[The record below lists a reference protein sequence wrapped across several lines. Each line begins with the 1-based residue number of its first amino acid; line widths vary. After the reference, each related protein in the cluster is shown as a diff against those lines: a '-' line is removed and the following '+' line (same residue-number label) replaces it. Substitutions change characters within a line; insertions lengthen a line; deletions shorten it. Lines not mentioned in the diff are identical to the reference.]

1 MREREETRANDA
13 RARASSARARRRAR
27 GGARGRGRWE
37 SSSRWSLMTTA
48 LVAVLGARAMA
59 RATGARAMAS
69 VEDALA
75 VGVDASTGG
84 GRALLGGRRGRAPEP
99 PPPPPSKKEVLRE
112 QFERTRAAEK
122 AWPCAPARVVGD
134 RAAKCAH
141 VRETEACKGRLGSYL
156 RYAYCD
162 EEAFGLQT
170 MFFPV
175 LGLVLVAIASTY
187 ALAVAAGT
195 FFVPA
200 LEYTATMMKMSPEVA
215 GVTLL
220 ALGNGAPDLY
230 AQVSELSEGVSPN
243 LNVVVGSTLGSGFFI
258 ATVVLGVVIRAAPNG
273 AVYVGKEPLGA
284 AMGTFAIANIALM
297 LGMSFGVFKMWYA
310 LTFFV
315 TYAAYFCITAFVTN
329 APEVADG
336 PSLEE
341 GGARSSGRGERLQ
354 PLFDLASQKGGP
366 DDIKGSVRPMKTTD
380 KDGDGIV
387 ASATADMTEYEKK
400 LSFLTVPLRVAMAF
414 TMPVVRAGFM
424 NKPYAIVLGFLG
436 PFFFLSAPGN
446 EFFDSVSSDPATVMV
461 YNCALS
467 ALFCFAVSSI
477 IAVKYKTTP
486 LPASTEFAS
495 TFAFIQSI
503 SWMHFMSDELVMALG
518 ALSKIAGVDE
528 EIFGVLFVA
537 WGDGIGDLIACRAV
551 AKAGQVT
558 MAVVACFAG
567 PVFNLLIGLA
577 SSVVF
582 LTAMIG
588 NLPYDVKQG
597 ELVLS
602 IGSLFAVMFFIS
614 QLKSRSPREFE
625 LPLSMANAAFGTYV
639 AFIVVYLLCEA
650 RVLVGSG
657 TSSGRA

>member
-1 MREREETRANDA
+1 MRAREETGANDA
-13 RARASSARARRRAR
+13 RARATSTRARRRAR
-27 GGARGRGRWE
+27 GGARARGRWE
-37 SSSRWSLMTTA
+37 SSNRWSLGTMA
-48 LVAVLGARAMA
+48 LVVALGARAIASAM
-59 RATGARAMAS
+59 GAHSRTFVGDAGGDGAS
-69 VEDALA
+69 IA
-75 VGVDASTGG
+75 G
-84 GRALLGGRRGRAPEP
+84 GRALLGGGRGRAPEP
-99 PPPPPSKKEVLRE
+99 PPPPPTKKELLRE

-141 VRETEACKGRLGSYL
+141 VQETEACDGRLGSYL

-170 MFFPV
+170 MLFPV
-175 LGLVLVAIASTY
+175 LGLVLIAVASTY

-230 AQVSELSEGVSPN
+230 AQVSELSEGVTPN

-284 AMGTFAIANIALM
+284 AMGTFAVANIALM
-297 LGMSFGVFKMWYA
+297 LGMCFGVFKMWYA
-310 LTFFV
+310 ITFFV
-315 TYAAYFCITAFVTN
+315 AYAAYFCITAFVST
-329 APEVADG
+329 APEGADG

-424 NKPYAIVLGFLG
+424 DKPYAIMIGFLG
-436 PFFFLSAPGN
+436 PLFFLCAPGN

-467 ALFCFAVSSI
+467 ALICFAVSAI

-486 LPASTEFAS
+486 LPASTEFVS

-503 SWMHFMSDELVMALG
+503 CWMHFMSDELVMALS

-537 WGDGIGDLIACRAV
+537 WGDGVGDLIACRAV

-577 SSVVF
+577 SSVAF

-588 NLPYDVKQG
+588 NLSYDVKQG

-625 LPLSMANAAFGTYV
+625 LPPSMATAAFGTYV

-650 RVLVGSG
+650 RVLFGSG
-657 TSSGRA
+657 SSSGRA